1 MKTKRNKSLAVMI
14 AVFLILFAVMTI
26 IGIPT
31 QPNAAKADI
40 DISAFTG
47 TDPNLTLSQKS
58 SAIAYPSI
66 SAKVPMLTVL
76 VPDINENA
84 SVWSNNYFKGG
95 FSYNAEYLP
104 EQMASTHSNVQL
116 YSAFFENSDL
126 YIKLLQNE
134 DFVLKKNEINNNEG
148 IFSNFSDNNV
158 EHKVILISFSEQDGN
173 FALAYAELNKLIT
186 QNKRLWQL

>member
-84 SVWSNNYFKGG
+84 
-95 FSYNAEYLP
+95 
-104 EQMASTHSNVQL
+104 
-116 YSAFFENSDL
+116 
-126 YIKLLQNE
+126 
-134 DFVLKKNEINNNEG
+134 
-148 IFSNFSDNNV
+148 
-158 EHKVILISFSEQDGN
+158 
-173 FALAYAELNKLIT
+173 
-186 QNKRLWQL
+186 